1 MNEPVGTPYY
11 IAPDI
16 LNGDYTEIV
25 DMWALGVV
33 LYMMISG
40 LPPFNGDNNKEIIK
54 AIKKGLITFSHN
66 AFRYSSLEVKDL
78 IAKLIQRN
86 PKKRLTAERAF

>member
-16 LNGDYTEIV
+16 LNGDYTEVV

-33 LYMMISG
+33 LYMMVSG

-54 AIKKGLITFSHN
+54 AI
-66 AFRYSSLEVKDL
+66 
-78 IAKLIQRN
+78 
-86 PKKRLTAERAF
+86 